1 MKILMRFSWLTASLL
16 VLAGCTSDYPLDR
29 EGTWSIPP
37 VSANEA
43 NLRAQI
49 VNPQDLVSGRGEPNV
64 LGAEGTPPVKSLLAG
79 KRPPL
84 PDLSASTI
92 YGVPS
97 SGGGSSGGNGQ

>member
-1 MKILMRFSWLTASLL
+1 MFMRLPWFGLGLL
-16 VLAGCTSDYPLDR
+16 LLAGCTPDYPLDR

-37 VSANEA
+37 VSANDA

-49 VNPQDLVSGRGEPNV
+49 LNPQDLVSGHGEPNV
-64 LGAEGTPPVKSLLAG
+64 LGTEAVPPVKSLFAG

-92 YGVPS
+92 YAVPS
-97 SGGGSSGGNGQ
+97 SSTGGGGGNGQ